1 MLGYGVDFI
10 PDEHRHGGEFR
21 AGSSRNL
28 EIGVA
33 AADFGMSLIVDVY
46 SDFSVGE
53 SADYLEDLYG
63 IYDEHTFF
71 VDFALYT
78 CTKSF
83 IEVEGGDSAKV
94 VAVGIVVA
102 VLRVRRA
109 LEKEA
114 VDGGEGIFCLRNSRR
129 RNKRGKELLLIEGNF
144 HMRNPFIFIT
154 KFF

>member
-1 MLGYGVDFI
+1 MAF
-10 PDEHRHGGEFR
+10 
-21 AGSSRNL
+21 
-28 EIGVA
+28 
-33 AADFGMSLIVDVY
+33 IVDIY
-46 SDFSVGE
+46 GNFSVGE
-53 SADYLEDLYG
+53 GADYLEDLYG

-83 IEVEGGDSAKV
+83 IEVESGDSAKV

-109 LEKEA
+109 LEKKT
-114 VDGGEGIFCLRNSRR
+114 VDGGEGIFRLRNSRR

-144 HMRNPFIFIT
+144 HMRILYFYYKIFFLASLVWLKSFGKI
-154 KFF
+154 